1 MKPRLRNVCLLAVP
15 LAAPLAAQN
24 VDVLPVADASLIE
37 DPAGAFADG
46 AGPHVYVG
54 RTNSAGGYG
63 ARRALLRFDVAAAV
77 PPGFEVVSA
86 SLVVHQS
93 SFNGNPTT
101 VALHRVLTAWNEG
114 PSNAGSPGGGGA
126 PAVAGDATWTHAVL
140 PSSPWTA
147 AGGDF
152 APTPVA
158 AVPVLNPGFYV
169 FGPTPALT
177 AAVRDLRANP
187 ASDFGW
193 LLKTT
198 DEQIGVAKRFDSREN
213 LGFEPVLSIVYAP
226 AFPASATT
234 FGTGCAAGGAGPFR
248 WSYSGAPILGDP
260 TFALGLH
267 AGPPFGAASI
277 FLAGAP
283 AAAPLD
289 LGGGCSV
296 LLDLASLSAF
306 LSTGVS
312 PLGPF
317 PLDVAGS
324 LALPLPIAA
333 DPALVGFLVFGQAFA
348 PAATPTGFALS
359 DALALQF
366 GV

>member
-1 MKPRLRNVCLLAVP
+1 MSPRLRLVGLLASSV
-15 LAAPLAAQN
+15 AAQN
-24 VDVLPVADASLIE
+24 VDVLPVADASLFE
-37 DPAGAFADG
+37 DPAGALADG
-46 AGPHVYVG
+46 LGPHLYVG

-63 ARRALLRFDVAAAV
+63 ARRGLLRFDVAAAV

-86 SLVVHQS
+86 SLVLHQS

-101 VALHRVLTAWNEG
+101 VALHRTLTPWSEG

-140 PSSPWTA
+140 PSAPWVA

-152 APTPVA
+152 EPVPDA
-158 AVPVLNPGFYV
+158 TVPVINPGFYV

-198 DEQIGVAKRFDSREN
+198 DEQIGIAKRFDSREN
-213 LGFEPVLSIVYAP
+213 PGFEPVLSIVYAP
-226 AFPASATT
+226 AFPASAAT
-234 FGTGCAAGGAGPFR
+234 FGAGCVVGGPGPFR
-248 WSYSGAPILGDP
+248 WSFSGPPIIGDP
-260 TFALGLH
+260 TFTLGLH
-267 AGPPFGAASI
+267 AGPALGAASVFI
-277 FLAGAP
+277 AGAP
-283 AAAPLD
+283 AATPLD

-296 LLDLASLSAF
+296 LLDLPSLAA
-306 LSTGVS
+306 LLAAGVS
-312 PLGPF
+312 PLGPL
-317 PLDVAGS
+317 PLDAAGG
-324 LALPLPIAA
+324 AVIPLPIAP
-333 DPALVGFLVFGQAFA
+333 DPALVGFAVFGQAFA
-348 PAATPTGFALS
+348 PAATPTGFGLS
-359 DALALQF
+359 DGLHLVF